1 MMLQLLRLPGTVVHE
16 TAHGIVVVL
25 LPGVSIAEIDIT
37 SHVSYSGAIT
47 VPRAVLV
54 SYVPLL
60 LNSVG
65 SAALF
70 GLAVRLHHGE
80 VSTGVH
86 AIGDGAIA
94 FGFLFLA
101 LSLGIEALPSYD
113 DVMAPIRIFR
123 QAFPSL
129 RAIIDLLFLVPYLL
143 ILPVVLPIVYLREK
157 SLVLLLLS
165 GSVYTVLVWT
175 AVMPFV

>member
-1 MMLQLLRLPGTVVHE
+1 MIQLLRLPGTVVHE
-16 TAHGIVVVL
+16 TAHGIVVLL
-25 LPGVSIAEIDIT
+25 LPGVSIDEFDIT

-54 SYVPLL
+54 SYVPSL

-70 GLAVRLHHGE
+70 GLAVRLHRSE
-80 VSTGVH
+80 ISAGVH

-94 FGFLFLA
+94 VGFLFFA

-123 QAFPSL
+123 QSFPGL
-129 RAIIDLLFLVPYLL
+129 RAIFDLLFLIPYLL
-143 ILPVVLPIVYLREK
+143 ILPVVVPIIYLREK
-157 SLVLLLLS
+157 SMLLLLLS
-165 GSVYTVLVWT
+165 GSVYTTLVWT